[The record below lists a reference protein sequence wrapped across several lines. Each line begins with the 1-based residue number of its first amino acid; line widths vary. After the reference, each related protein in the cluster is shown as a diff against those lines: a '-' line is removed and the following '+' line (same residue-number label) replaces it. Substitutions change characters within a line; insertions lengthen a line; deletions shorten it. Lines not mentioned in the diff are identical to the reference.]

1 MQGPLLAKVDIRGKV
16 EVAKRPTTEPLMS
29 TRLLYRTFGV
39 RTFDL
44 VKTTV
49 VRGVT
54 YFHLVKKAAHRRCVC
69 CKSRAVGLDSAR
81 VYPVR
86 SVPIG
91 SKPVFMVLT
100 LYTLICMNCGTR
112 RQESRDIAD
121 VLQTVRK
128 SYTRAFAQLVL
139 ELADKMT
146 ILDVARYLRVG
157 WDLVKGIIKSSLRR
171 RARRRSWR
179 KVKRIAIDEF
189 AIRKGHNYMTLVV
202 DLDSG
207 RVLYWAEG
215 KDHTALRAFFQRLRR
230 ARAKLEAIAVDM
242 SGAYLKAIRMYAPK
256 GVRLVHDRY
265 HVVAEMNGVIDKIR
279 REEQNRLDDEG
290 KKAIKGGRYLLLYA
304 SEKLDEQP
312 DKKARL
318 DKLLEANELLHK
330 AYLMK
335 EDLRLFWSQG
345 TKKKAEKFMRRWCRE
360 ALGLGNKHTT
370 RIANTILRRFHA
382 IIAWYDHPITTGPLE
397 GINNKVKVLKRV
409 AYGYRDNE
417 FFGLRLLFIHEAK
430 FRLTGA

>member
-1 MQGPLLAKVDIRGKV
+1 MGFYERLKV
-16 EVAKRPTTEPLMS
+16 EVAKPPTMEPLMS

-44 VKTTV
+44 IKTTFDK
-49 VRGVT
+49 GVT
-54 YFHLVKKAAHRRCVC
+54 YFHLVKKAGHRRCVC
-69 CKSRAVGLDSAR
+69 CGSRAVGLDNAR
-81 VYPVR
+81 TYPLR

-91 SKPVFMVLT
+91 NKPVIMVLI
-100 LYTLICMNCGTR
+100 LYTLICMNCGSR
-112 RQESRDIAD
+112 RQESRDIAAP
-121 VLQTVRK
+121 RK
-128 SYTRAFAQLVL
+128 SYTRAFGQLVL
-139 ELADKMT
+139 ELAGKMT
-146 ILDVARYLRVG
+146 ILDIARYLRIG
-157 WDLVKGIIKSSLRR
+157 WDLVKSIIKSSLRR

-230 ARAKLEAIAVDM
+230 SGAKLEAIAVDM
-242 SGAYLKAIRMYAPK
+242 SGAYLKAVRLYAPK

-279 REEQNRLDDEG
+279 REEQNRLNDEG

-312 DKKARL
+312 EKKARL

-330 AYLMK
+330 VYLMK

-345 TKKKAEKFMRRWCRE
+345 TKKKAEKFMRRWCKE
-360 ALGLGNKHTT
+360 ARGLGNKHTT

-382 IIAWYDHPITTGPLE
+382 ILAWYDYPITTGPLE

-417 FFGLRLLFIHEAK
+417 FFGLRLLFIHEAR
-430 FRLTGA
+430 FRLAGA